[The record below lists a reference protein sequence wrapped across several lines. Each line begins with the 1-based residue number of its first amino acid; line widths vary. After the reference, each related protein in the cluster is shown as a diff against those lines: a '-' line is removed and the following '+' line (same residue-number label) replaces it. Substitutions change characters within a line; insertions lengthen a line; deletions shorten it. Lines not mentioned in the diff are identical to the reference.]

1 MEEKKGMGGMIREKI
16 DSYVNSMTV
25 WKACAATAVFAVLLW
40 VIDFSPIGVT
50 GLLQVTGGA
59 NILDFEAGYTVTY
72 AYGMLEALGEAGRS
86 FHLTKIMPVDI
97 FFPIGLMFF
106 LTSWMILFLKKLTKD
121 GSVLRLLPL
130 IAVVNMLLDWSENIG
145 ITLMLAN
152 YPERLETVC
161 RVTSTVSAVKMVCV
175 KTAVVVLLMLFV
187 WFVLWKICGL
197 VKLKK

>member
-59 NILDFEAGYTVTY
+59 NILDFEAGY
-72 AYGMLEALGEAGRS
+72 GMLEALGEAGRS

-106 LTSWMILFLKKLTKD
+106 LTSWMSLFLKKLTKD
-121 GSVLRLLPL
+121 GSVLHLLPL

-161 RVTSTVSAVKMVCV
+161 RITSTVSAVKMVCV